1 MIDAENAVIN
11 NIILG
16 LRNQFA
22 AVYPGLKVYDEY
34 VEYPESFPCVCV
46 WCADNYT
53 YTRSQDESSREHH
66 ANVMFTTE
74 VYATGQTRKAITKK
88 LANAVDEMFQDMGFT
103 RQAMMA
109 LPNYDRSA
117 SRITMRHQGVV
128 SAPII
133 SDDGDGNETQTFLIY
148 RE

>member
-53 YTRSQDESSREHH
+53 YTRSQDESSRVCAKQHSI
-66 ANVMFTTE
+66 VQRRTITLSSGTTFE
-74 VYATGQTRKAITKK
+74 GA
-88 LANAVDEMFQDMGFT
+88 
-103 RQAMMA
+103 
-109 LPNYDRSA
+109 
-117 SRITMRHQGVV
+117 
-128 SAPII
+128 
-133 SDDGDGNETQTFLIY
+133 
-148 RE
+148 